1 MSFDDFALNNTVKN
15 ALKDLGFVKPT
26 AVQEQ
31 AIPLVLQGSDVLAC
45 AQTGTGKTAAFLLP
59 IINNMQNG
67 QLKMGIPNAL
77 ILSPTRELALQIA
90 DAFDDFAKG
99 SKLRQVCLIGGVSQN
114 LQMAEVRRGV
124 NVIIATPGRLIDFI
138 ERGSLLLH
146 QIKYLVIDE
155 ADRMLDMGFIPDIE
169 KIMKRLPPRKQTLFF
184 SATMPKP
191 IEKLA
196 NKILKNPKTV
206 FVTPPQTSSKN
217 IKQYYIAL
225 RSPKN
230 KEKRLSDFL
239 SQEKVNQGMI
249 FCNRKKDIDALC
261 MLVAGFGYSVSP
273 LHGDMTQMK
282 RLQAL
287 DSFKAGEIDILICSD
302 VAARGVDVEGVSH
315 VINFEVPGS
324 HEDYVHRIG
333 RTGRAGS
340 KGISLTFV
348 TDREKTAK
356 DSWNKIFENNKDSLE
371 HYGALEDA
379 TQSTSGSKD
388 HKKSDQGA
396 GRGKKRNSKHENKD
410 TQSSGNRMPHKR
422 SANGGVKEDVVSNK
436 KTDNTS
442 SKTDDDAF
450 GDDVPAFLK
459 M

>member
-15 ALKDLGFVKPT
+15 ALKDLGFITPT

-31 AIPLVLQGSDVLAC
+31 AIPHVLKGSDVLAC

-77 ILSPTRELALQIA
+77 VLSPTRELALQIA

-196 NKILKNPKTV
+196 NKILNNPEKI

-225 RSPKN
+225 RNPKN
-230 KEKRLSDFL
+230 KEKRLSAFL
-239 SQEKVNQGMI
+239 SKEKVNQGMI

-273 LHGDMTQMK
+273 LHGDMSQMK

-287 DSFKAGEIDILICSD
+287 ESFKAGNIDILICSD

-315 VINFEVPGS
+315 VVNFEVPGS

-340 KGISLTFV
+340 KGTSLTFV

-356 DSWNKIFENNKDSLE
+356 DSWNKIYESNKDSLE
-371 HYGALEDA
+371 HYGEEEQDSEGNNAQNTD
-379 TQSTSGSKD
+379 SSDKRTSGRKHASK
-388 HKKSDQGA
+388 KTSEPRNKMPN
-396 GRGKKRNSKHENKD
+396 KRPD
-410 TQSSGNRMPHKR
+410 
-422 SANGGVKEDVVSNK
+422 NGGVKQDQPKSNK
-436 KTDNTS
+436 G
-442 SKTDDDAF
+442 DDDSGF
-450 GDDVPAFLK
+450 GEDVPAFLK